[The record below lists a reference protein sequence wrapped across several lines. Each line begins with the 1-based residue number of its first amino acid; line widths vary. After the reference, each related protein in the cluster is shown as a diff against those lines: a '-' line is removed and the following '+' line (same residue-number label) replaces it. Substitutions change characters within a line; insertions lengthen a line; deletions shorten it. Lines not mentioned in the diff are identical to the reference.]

1 VLRELHEHHR
11 DSYIEFALAQ
21 SLAHRAR
28 MLALPFDATVA
39 ARLERMAGES
49 LAEQRRLEETDDVP
63 FELFRRQYLALDL
76 MSGMP
81 T

>member
-1 VLRELHEHHR
+1 
-11 DSYIEFALAQ
+11 
-21 SLAHRAR
+21 
-28 MLALPFDATVA
+28 VA